1 MKATYKG
8 AYTKRNE
15 TTGVVSDVFRYGVS
29 GTPEE
34 LEQYKKDQ
42 GDNFRTDD
50 KTGEPLF
57 FTTRFA
63 GKSVNLVKTRS
74 GRYIAD
80 LSELKAQAS
89 LAAQFGGNVGQAI
102 ANAAAAQFMF
112 GSAPAAVATPA
123 VEANEPAEE
132 DLNKG

>member
-1 MKATYKG
+1 MKAIYKG
-8 AYTKRNE
+8 AYTKRNA

-34 LEQYKKDQ
+34 IAAYKADQ

-63 GKSVNLVKTRS
+63 GNSVNLVKTKA

-89 LAAQFGGNVGQAI
+89 LASQFGGNLGQAI
-102 ANAAAAQFMF
+102 ANAAVSKFMF
-112 GSAPAAVATPA
+112 GAPATASATPVA
-123 VEANEPAEE
+123 EEEPAAD